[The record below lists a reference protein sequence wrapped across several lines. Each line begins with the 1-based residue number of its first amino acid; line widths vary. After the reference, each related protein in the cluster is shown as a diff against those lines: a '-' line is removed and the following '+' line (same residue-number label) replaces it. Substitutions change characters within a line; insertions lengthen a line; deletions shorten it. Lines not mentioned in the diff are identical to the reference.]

1 MPSGVRENGTA
12 PGPVVIGESRE
23 DAAAV
28 FGPAWDGFFVTSY
41 AELAGEVDLA
51 AATALGL
58 AAGSGFEG
66 AFDAALD
73 RLRLEPGFLLEVELG
88 DGTAAL
94 VRDRLAATG
103 FHLAGARTTRDRVV
117 VRVRPTTADA
127 SAEAAAARPEPAARR
142 APAGPPARLPAP
154 PHPPGL
160 RARLRSGGRRTR
172 LAAVAGLLV
181 VLGVVLAVAALAGGV
196 DGVVVV
202 LVAAVL
208 LGEGVLA
215 VLVRRAVLAANRAA
229 TRPQPDLRPL
239 LLKNRRLVDKRT
251 ARLLGHVREVEG
263 DTARTRTE
271 LATLRRYVEAVAEEQ
286 ARLVARMDRSGLP
299 DLPREAEDS
308 R

>member
-1 MPSGVRENGTA
+1 
-12 PGPVVIGESRE
+12 
-23 DAAAV
+23 
-28 FGPAWDGFFVTSY
+28 
-41 AELAGEVDLA
+41 
-51 AATALGL
+51 
-58 AAGSGFEG
+58 
-66 AFDAALD
+66 
-73 RLRLEPGFLLEVELG
+73 
-88 DGTAAL
+88 
-94 VRDRLAATG
+94 
-103 FHLAGARTTRDRVV
+103 
-117 VRVRPTTADA
+117 
-127 SAEAAAARPEPAARR
+127 
-142 APAGPPARLPAP
+142 
-154 PHPPGL
+154 
-160 RARLRSGGRRTR
+160 

-202 LVAAVL
+202 LVSAVL